1 VAKRGGALPAFED
14 LEAIRVAGSVPVRR
28 FLSRLGIPSSTWYH
42 WRAAHLRGRPVRRWP
57 APVVDRIEQ
66 AAAEQ
71 AHKWSAW
78 GHRKIHAML
87 RADGVRVSQSSV
99 KRALGRRGL
108 LQPVRYQAERRQ
120 LARDRHATFWD
131 PPIPRDRVWQ
141 TDFTEFETATHEA
154 WRIAA
159 VVDYWS
165 KALPGGAGL
174 GDPRGQ
180 GRDRRHPRGH
190 GHRRGDPWP
199 PTHRGLR

>member
-1 VAKRGGALPAFED
+1 MRYAAASL
-14 LEAIRVAGSVPVRR
+14 
-28 FLSRLGIPSSTWYH
+28 PSST
-42 WRAAHLRGRPVRRWP
+42 RAS
-57 APVVDRIEQ
+57 
-66 AAAEQ
+66 
-71 AHKWSAW
+71 SADC
-78 GHRKIHAML
+78 ASDL
-87 RADGVRVSQSSV
+87 LLF

-141 TDFTEFETATHEA
+141 TDFTEFETATHET